1 MPTEIIYDS
10 FYYGDE
16 SNQFSFYRIP
26 RELIT
31 GERFTKLS
39 TDAKLLYGLLL
50 DRMGLSAKNGW
61 YDEDGRVY
69 IYYTLNEIQA
79 DLNCGHE
86 KAVKLLSELDTGKGF
101 GLIERIKQGQ
111 GRPTK
116 LYVKRFTTRTI
127 PPKPAPQQDFSRLPK
142 IGSQD
147 FGKTEVKSSE
157 NPKSRLLKTGSADFG
172 KSNANYIKSNQPD
185 FSQLNPSIN
194 PSCAFAQMRMDRYD
208 CQRNVQEHI
217 DYPLLCSRY
226 SREDVD
232 EVVTLI
238 VDVLCSTK
246 LTQRIGGEDIPA
258 QQVQERFWSLDR
270 EHLQYVFDCLRR
282 NTTQI
287 FNIRAYLLTSL
298 YNAPV
303 TISSFNRAAV
313 QHDFGL

>member
-1 MPTEIIYDS
+1 MPTEITYDS

-101 GLIERIKQGQ
+101 GLIERTKQGQ

-127 PPKPAPQQDFSRLPK
+127 PPKPVPQQDFSRLPK

-217 DYPLLCSRY
+217 D
-226 SREDVD
+226 
-232 EVVTLI
+232 
-238 VDVLCSTK
+238 
-246 LTQRIGGEDIPA
+246 
-258 QQVQERFWSLDR
+258 
-270 EHLQYVFDCLRR
+270 
-282 NTTQI
+282 
-287 FNIRAYLLTSL
+287 
-298 YNAPV
+298 
-303 TISSFNRAAV
+303 
-313 QHDFGL
+313 